1 MRHEKKEELLK
12 LFCDFH
18 QPETDWVGNKSIIA
32 STVMTDDVMTIPTS
46 VMCVNFTI
54 YDYYYMQV
62 FLFCAVREIKHHS
75 KLDIVFL
82 SPSFPADN

>member
-1 MRHEKKEELLK
+1 MRHEKKEELLI
-12 LFCDFH
+12 LFCDLH
-18 QPETDWVGNKSIIA
+18 RPDLHRPETDWVGNKSIIA

-62 FLFCAVREIKHHS
+62 FLFCAVRGI
-75 KLDIVFL
+75 
-82 SPSFPADN
+82 